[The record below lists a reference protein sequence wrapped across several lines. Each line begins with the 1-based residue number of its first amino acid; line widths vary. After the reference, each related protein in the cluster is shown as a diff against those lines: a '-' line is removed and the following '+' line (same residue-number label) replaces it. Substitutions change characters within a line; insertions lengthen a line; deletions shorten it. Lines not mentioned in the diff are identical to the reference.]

1 MNWWW
6 RRRDRDNLDRQ
17 VDAELRDHLERLAAD
32 YIAGGID
39 ERIARRRARLQFGG
53 LDQMK
58 ERCRDARHMP
68 VVRDVAAD
76 LRYAF
81 RMFRRS
87 PGFTLVAVITLAVGI
102 GSTTA
107 VFSIVQAVLLRP
119 LPYRNVDRLVA
130 VWAGHV
136 KEKGLSKVFARY
148 DDFEVWQR
156 HSQAFEQ
163 LAAATWATGDQ
174 ILTGRGSART
184 ALAIPVSVNFFSMLG
199 VSPAIGRAFNRD
211 DLNRGCS
218 VVLSHHFWQS
228 ALGTADVVG
237 QSLALDS
244 RSCTVVG
251 VMPDRF
257 AFYPAAAEL
266 WTLITPN
273 REQLPSGVGVGVF
286 GRLRPGV
293 SLEQAQ
299 TELTAFNQEVHAH
312 DPDGVVFVP
321 RAYPLQDEFTWLAG
335 RNLRLTLLV
344 LFAAVSVVLLIAC
357 VNVANLLLGRS
368 LGRQHEFAVRAALG
382 SGRWRVVRQVLTEG
396 LLLSSSGAVLG
407 VALATLGLRFFRAL
421 APVDLPPGAVVSIN
435 VGVLAFAV
443 ASAISTA
450 LCCGL
455 IPAYRASRVDLS
467 SSLRAS
473 SRGTVDLRG
482 RSYLGLVL
490 VVVEIVSATVLLV
503 GAGLLTQSLIRLGSA
518 PLGFRTG
525 GVLTASLKL
534 PRTAYST
541 TERRGG
547 FYDRVITALGSVPS
561 IDGVALATSLVR
573 GQGTNILAVER
584 RPAPTPGSA
593 VPDVGQDSVSPDYFR
608 ALEVPLHRGRWFN
621 ASDRPWTPPVAIVN
635 DAVVRKYFPDD
646 DAVGQHIRYGTA
658 ADAPWLTIVGVVG
671 NQKTTT
677 VYQEMQWVES
687 PVVFRPVLQVVPTDA
702 TVLVHTS
709 VPSSTGPILQRVLAT
724 VDPDVPVSDV
734 QTLHQRIAKDL
745 AYPQFRATLL
755 GVFAGFALLLA
766 VVGLYGVLSQ
776 LVAQR
781 THEIGLRMA
790 LGAQRGQVLTLV
802 LRQGLFLIG
811 TGLILGL
818 AGAAALTRY
827 LQGMLYGLTSL
838 DPVTFVG
845 ASALLA
851 AVATFASWMPA
862 RCATDV
868 DPLVALRSD

>member
-1 MNWWW
+1 MSWW
-6 RRRDRDNLDRQ
+6 
-17 VDAELRDHLERLAAD
+17 
-32 YIAGGID
+32 
-39 ERIARRRARLQFGG
+39 
-53 LDQMK
+53 
-58 ERCRDARHMP
+58 
-68 VVRDVAAD
+68 RDVAGD
-76 LRYAF
+76 LRYAL

-87 PGFTLVAVITLAVGI
+87 PGFTLVAVVTLAAGI

-119 LPYRNVDRLVA
+119 LPYRDVDRLVA
-130 VWAGHV
+130 VWSGHV
-136 KEKGLSKVFARY
+136 REKGLSKIFARY

-156 HSQAFEQ
+156 HNQAFEQ

-174 ILTGRGSART
+174 ILTGRGPAKT
-184 ALAIPVSVNFFSMLG
+184 ALAIPVSANFFSMLG
-199 VSPAIGRAFNRD
+199 VSPVIGRAFNRD

-218 VVLSHHFWQS
+218 VVLSHRFWQS
-228 ALGTADVVG
+228 ALGAPDVVG

-244 RSCTVVG
+244 RVCTVVG
-251 VMPDRF
+251 VMPERF
-257 AFYPAAAEL
+257 VFYPDAAEM

-273 REQLPSGVGVGVF
+273 REQLPRGVGVGVF

-299 TELTAFNQEVHAH
+299 TELTALNQDAHVH
-312 DPDGVVFVP
+312 DPGGVVFVP

-357 VNVANLLLGRS
+357 VNVASLLLGRS

-382 SGRWRVVRQVLTEG
+382 SGGWRVVRQVLTEG
-396 LLLSSSGAVLG
+396 LVLSSSGAMFG
-407 VALATLGLRFFRAL
+407 VMLAMLGLRLFRAL
-421 APVDLPPGAVVSIN
+421 APVDLPPGTVIGIN
-435 VGVLAFAV
+435 AGVLAFAV
-443 ASAISTA
+443 ALAMATA

-467 SSLRAS
+467 STLRAS
-473 SRGTVDLRG
+473 GRAVFGLGG
-482 RSYLGLVL
+482 RSHVGRVL
-490 VVVEIVSATVLLV
+490 VVVEMMCATVLLV

-518 PLGFRTG
+518 PMGFRTDS
-525 GVLTASLKL
+525 VLTASLKL

-541 TERRGG
+541 AERRGA
-547 FYDRVITALGSVPS
+547 FYDRLITALGSVPS

-573 GQGTNILAVER
+573 GQGTNVLAAEG
-584 RPAPTPGSA
+584 RPAPMPGSA

-621 ASDRPWTPPVAIVN
+621 ASDRPSTPPVAIVN
-635 DAVVRKYFPDD
+635 DALVRTYFPDG

-677 VYQEMQWVES
+677 VYQEMQWVEY

-702 TVLVHTS
+702 TVLVHAS
-709 VPSSTGPILQRVLAT
+709 VPASAGPILQRLVAT
-724 VDPDVPVSDV
+724 VDPEVPVSNT
-734 QTLHQRIAKDL
+734 QTMQQRIARDL

-755 GVFAGFALLLA
+755 GGFAGLALLLA

-776 LVAQR
+776 VVAQR

-811 TGLILGL
+811 IGLMLGL
-818 AGAAALTRY
+818 TGAAALTRY

-838 DPVTFVG
+838 DPVTFGG

-851 AVATFASWMPA
+851 AAATFASWVPA
-862 RCATDV
+862 RRATHV